1 MKNINLLIGAAVL
14 IFVIILVFLLKA
26 HILTSP
32 FKTPS
37 LKLKSEDVIV
47 IKELNKSGV
56 KGTAQIK
63 EEEGDALIL
72 VNLVGIKPENDIY
85 MHIHEGKCP
94 KLGKILFDLN
104 SLRDEKS
111 QTKLSIGIEDLK
123 KSMPLSINVHSLLD
137 NKEIEV
143 ACGDLE

>member
-32 FKTPS
+32 FETPS

-56 KGTAQIK
+56 KGTAKVK
-63 EEEGDALIL
+63 EEEGRVRVAI
-72 VNLVGIKPENDIY
+72 NLVGVKKEDDIY
-85 MHIHEGKCP
+85 MHIHKGKCP
-94 KLGKILFDLN
+94 KVGEILYDLN
-104 SLRDEKS
+104 TLKDKSSETELDISVEQLREK
-111 QTKLSIGIEDLK
+111 L
-123 KSMPLSINVHSLLD
+123 PLAINIHNLEGESEFV
-137 NKEIEV
+137 V
-143 ACGDLE
+143 ACGNL